1 MPLHLN
7 LFHEIES
14 QKAAS
19 ARDPLKIAAYI
30 LAGIVAI
37 FAGMYLME
45 LGRFA
50 STNSELTRLKAEF
63 DRIDPKAR
71 EAEKRE
77 KDLKQMFETSE
88 KVVKSVEN
96 RFYWAPVIEDVVKIV
111 PREVQ
116 ITKLG
121 ATVQGDALKRVQMNL
136 DGVAAGTDSRR
147 VAEDLRQA
155 LVETFGK
162 KYKNVTAVFRQLD
175 DSTESVS
182 LDGRT
187 LPTVIFGITLTLQ
200 YGEENAATPAPA
212 AGARRRRG

>member
-77 KDLKQMFETSE
+77 KDLKQMFETSQ

-121 ATVQGDALKRVQMNL
+121 ATVQGDAVKRVQMNL

-175 DSTESVS
+175 DSAESVS

-187 LPTVIFGITLTLQ
+187 LPTAIFGITLTLQ
-200 YGEENAATPAPA
+200 YGEETAATPAPA